1 MSGPFLI
8 RSYIEMSSWISNPR
22 WFPVW
27 TEQFPV
33 WFERRQLPEVPGH
46 PELSNHCFP
55 RSHSRHPK
63 FKQSATGKTQSK
75 LFWES
80 YIDKLI
86 KIIVGVE
93 FLHSKEEKKLFRKK
107 ENCLEKRKIVQK
119 KGKLFRKKKIVQKK

>member
-1 MSGPFLI
+1 MSGPFLK
-8 RSYIEMSSWISNPR
+8 RSYMEMSSWISNPR

-33 WFERRQLPEVPGH
+33 WFERRQLLEVPGH

-75 LFWES
+75 LFWEAGAAVTIS
-80 YIDKLI
+80 SGSTALRLRNRNNY
-86 KIIVGVE
+86 
-93 FLHSKEEKKLFRKK
+93 FKLFT
-107 ENCLEKRKIVQK
+107 L
-119 KGKLFRKKKIVQKK
+119 L